1 MDIGGLGSQA
11 DADRKKAERE
21 SKRSSV
27 ISEEERGRAE
37 QHRRRMEAMQEKQL
51 KEQAK
56 INAALFKQGELL
68 ERLLNEE
75 LKRQE
80 GKANGKQVKFEWQ
93 TRMTKEEKLDREAL
107 WIPLT
112 MNEVPRVLVQS
123 NFKMLVKQVH
133 SDLNPG
139 IGDEAFIALK
149 AAHDRMLKRAV

>member
-11 DADRKKAERE
+11 DADRKKAARE
-21 SKRSSV
+21 SKRSGV
-27 ISEEERGRAE
+27 ISEEERGKQER
-37 QHRRRMEAMQEKQL
+37 HRRRMEALMEQQL

-56 INAALFKQGELL
+56 TNDALFNQGELL
-68 ERLLNEE
+68 QRLLNEM
-75 LKRQE
+75 LKGQD
-80 GKANGKQVKFEWQ
+80 GKAIDKRVKFEWQ
-93 TRMTKEEKLDREAL
+93 ARMTKEEKLDREAL